1 MMKKINQLLIA
12 TACLFLL
19 ACNAGPNKTNV
30 ELIRDMMDQINV
42 KAQDWDPETEDM
54 ATAMLPPENS
64 VARGKAP
71 YKYATDPL
79 GAEKNLKNPVG
90 DDMSA
95 EVLKMGKEYY
105 GVYCLVCH
113 GEAGGGDGPVAE
125 KMALRPPSLMTDKVK
140 GMKDG
145 RIFHIITAGQGVM
158 GSYAGQITDEKKRWA
173 IVNYIRTLQKKSG
186 E

>member
-1 MMKKINQLLIA
+1 MRKVSRMAIA
-12 TACLFLL
+12 TTCLFLL

-30 ELIRDMMDQINV
+30 ELVQDMMDQISV
-42 KAQDWDPETEDM
+42 KAQDWDSESKDQS
-54 ATAMLPPENS
+54 TAMLPPENS

-71 YKYATDPL
+71 YKYTTDPL
-79 GAEKNLKNPVG
+79 GAESHLKNPLAN
-90 DDMSA
+90 DMSA
-95 EVLKMGKEYY
+95 DILKLGKTNYEI
-105 GVYCLVCH
+105 YCMVCH

-125 KMALRPPSLMTDKVK
+125 KMALRPPALVTDKVK
-140 GMKDG
+140 GFKDG

-158 GSYAGQITDEKKRWA
+158 GSYASQITDKNKRWA

>member
-1 MMKKINQLLIA
+1 MMKKINQLFTA

-30 ELIRDMMDQINV
+30 ELIQDMMDQINV

-64 VARGKAP
+64 IARGKVP

-79 GAEKNLKNPVG
+79 GAEKNLKNPLDG
-90 DDMSA
+90 DISA
-95 EVLKMGKEYY
+95 GVLKTGKEYY
-105 GVYCLVCH
+105 EIYCMVCH
-113 GEAGGGDGPVAE
+113 GGTGGGDGPVAE
-125 KMALRPPSLMTDKVK
+125 KMALRPPSLLTEKVK
-140 GMKDG
+140 DMKDG

-158 GSYAGQITDEKKRWA
+158 GSYAGQINDEGKRWA